1 MALNLIGKRGL
12 QLRTTDLPVSSI
24 HLGLFYCSI
33 LLSIYIY
40 RALTYSGLDKVVV
53 DIIAN

>member
-40 RALTYSGLDKVVV
+40 RALTCSGLDKVVV